1 MNIHFLRSVTP
12 RWVIF
17 SIDLLICLFSIIFAY
32 YLRFNFD
39 VPESNI
45 DALTIIVPLV
55 LFIRAVSFA
64 ISKTYIGLVR
74 YTSTKDVQRIF
85 IVLASGSA
93 LLILI
98 NLVAFQFLDNYIIPT
113 SVVIIDFVLTTLI
126 MIFFRLIIKTIFLE
140 LSYPRKERNN
150 VVILGTDELSLIT
163 KRTIDRDMGS
173 KNNVIGFID
182 HNDEV
187 IGNKIE
193 GIMVYGIKDLPA
205 LIDRQQVETL
215 IITSKELPLEHK
227 QEVVDICLD
236 KNVKTLTIPDVK
248 HWINGELT
256 FRQIKQIKINDL
268 LERPPIELDTKRIKS
283 QLINKTILVTGAA
296 GSIGSEIVRQVT
308 RYKPRLILLF
318 DQAES
323 PLYDLELELCEQ
335 LHWNQYKTI
344 IGDVTNKKQIEEVFQ
359 DFHPD
364 FVYHAAAYKHV
375 PMMEHNPSE
384 AVRTNVLGS
393 MLVADTAVEY
403 KVKRFVMISTDK
415 AVNPTNVMGA
425 SKRIAEIYTQALN
438 RTQSDTL
445 FITTRF
451 GNVLGSNGSV
461 IPRFQKQIENGGPV
475 TITHPDVTRYF
486 MTIPEACQLV
496 LEAGS
501 MGEGGEIF
509 IFDMGKS
516 VKIINLA
523 KRMIKLSGLKLGTD
537 IQISFTGLR
546 PGEKLY
552 EELLATRENTKPT
565 YHKQIMIAKVRK
577 YEFDYIRKKIEKLIS
592 MPFTT
597 SDMDIVREMKS
608 ILPEFISQ
616 NSIYEA
622 IDTTKETNDDAI

>member
-215 IITSKELPLEHK
+215 IITSKELP
-227 QEVVDICLD
+227 
-236 KNVKTLTIPDVK
+236 
-248 HWINGELT
+248 
-256 FRQIKQIKINDL
+256 
-268 LERPPIELDTKRIKS
+268 
-283 QLINKTILVTGAA
+283 
-296 GSIGSEIVRQVT
+296 
-308 RYKPRLILLF
+308 
-318 DQAES
+318 
-323 PLYDLELELCEQ
+323 
-335 LHWNQYKTI
+335 
-344 IGDVTNKKQIEEVFQ
+344 
-359 DFHPD
+359 
-364 FVYHAAAYKHV
+364 
-375 PMMEHNPSE
+375 
-384 AVRTNVLGS
+384 
-393 MLVADTAVEY
+393 
-403 KVKRFVMISTDK
+403 
-415 AVNPTNVMGA
+415 
-425 SKRIAEIYTQALN
+425 
-438 RTQSDTL
+438 
-445 FITTRF
+445 
-451 GNVLGSNGSV
+451 
-461 IPRFQKQIENGGPV
+461 
-475 TITHPDVTRYF
+475 
-486 MTIPEACQLV
+486 
-496 LEAGS
+496 
-501 MGEGGEIF
+501 
-509 IFDMGKS
+509 
-516 VKIINLA
+516 
-523 KRMIKLSGLKLGTD
+523 
-537 IQISFTGLR
+537 
-546 PGEKLY
+546 
-552 EELLATRENTKPT
+552 
-565 YHKQIMIAKVRK
+565 
-577 YEFDYIRKKIEKLIS
+577 
-592 MPFTT
+592 
-597 SDMDIVREMKS
+597 
-608 ILPEFISQ
+608 
-616 NSIYEA
+616 
-622 IDTTKETNDDAI
+622 

>member
-1 MNIHFLRSVTP
+1 MNIGFLRSVTP

-17 SIDLLICLFSIIFAY
+17 TIDIIICMFSIVFAY
-32 YLRFNFD
+32 YLRFNFQ
-39 VPESNI
+39 VPDENI
-45 DALTIIVPLV
+45 EALTIIIPLV
-55 LFIRAVSFA
+55 LFVRAVSFS

-74 YTSTKDVQRIF
+74 YTSTRDVQRLF
-85 IVLASGSA
+85 VVLSIGSA
-93 LLILI
+93 LLLLI
-98 NLVAFQFLDNYIIPT
+98 NLVAFHFIETYIIPT
-113 SVVIIDFVLTTLI
+113 SVIIIDFVLTALG

-140 LSYPRKERNN
+140 FANPRKDKSN
-150 VVILGTDELSLIT
+150 VLILGSDELSLIT
-163 KRTIDRDMGS
+163 KRTIDRDMES

-182 HNDEV
+182 YDDDV

-193 GIMVYGIKDLPA
+193 GIKVYSINELPD
-205 LIDRQQVETL
+205 LIDRQNVETL
-215 IITSKELPLEHK
+215 IIASKKVPLDIK

-236 KNVKTLTIPDVK
+236 TNVKTLTIPDVT
-248 HWINGELT
+248 HWINGELSL
-256 FRQIKQIKINDL
+256 RQIKQIKIEDL
-268 LERPPIELDTKRIKS
+268 LERAPIQLDKDRIKS

-296 GSIGSEIVRQVT
+296 GSIGSEIVRQIT
-308 RYKPRLILLF
+308 RFKPKLIVLF

-323 PLYDLELELCEQ
+323 PMYDVELDLFENLKCTS
-335 LHWNQYKTI
+335 YKTI
-344 IGDVTNKKQIEEVFQ
+344 IGDVTNQKQLEWVFET
-359 DFHPD
+359 FHPD

-393 MLVADTAVEY
+393 KLVADLSLKHAVN
-403 KVKRFVMISTDK
+403 RFVMVSTDK

-425 SKRIAEIYTQALN
+425 SKRIAEIYIQALN
-438 RTQSDTL
+438 KTSESTS

-461 IPRFQKQIENGGPV
+461 IPRFQKQIKNGGPV
-475 TITHPDVTRYF
+475 TVTHPDVTRYF

-516 VKIINLA
+516 VKIIKLA

-537 IQISFTGLR
+537 IQLKFTGLR

-552 EELLATRENTKPT
+552 EELLATKENTKPT
-565 YHKQIMIAKVRK
+565 YHNQIMIACVSEYKL
-577 YEFDYIRKKIEKLIS
+577 ENIDKKIEKLIR
-592 MPFTT
+592 MPFHAD
-597 SDMDIVREMKS
+597 DMEIVRQMKG
-608 ILPEFISQ
+608 IVPEFISQ
-616 NSIYEA
+616 NSVYEA
-622 IDTTKETNDDAI
+622 LDTKGNSAEASE

>member
-98 NLVAFQFLDNYIIPT
+98 NLVAFQFLDTYIIPT

-126 MIFFRLIIKTIFLE
+126 MIFFRLLVKTIFLE

-344 IGDVTNKKQIEEVFQ
+344 IGDVTNKQQIEEVFQ
-359 DFHPD
+359 DYHPD

-384 AVRTNVLGS
+384 AVRTNVMGS

-438 RTQSDTL
+438 RTQTNTR

-461 IPRFQKQIENGGPV
+461 IPRFQRQIENGGPV

-577 YEFDYIRKKIEKLIS
+577 YEFDYIREKIEKLIS

-622 IDTTKETNDDAI
+622 IDTTKETNADAR

>member
-98 NLVAFQFLDNYIIPT
+98 NLVAFQFLDTYIIPT

-126 MIFFRLIIKTIFLE
+126 MIFFRLLVKTIFLE

-344 IGDVTNKKQIEEVFQ
+344 IGDVTNKQQIEEVFQ
-359 DFHPD
+359 DYHPD

-384 AVRTNVLGS
+384 AVRTNVMGS

-438 RTQSDTL
+438 RTQTHTR

-461 IPRFQKQIENGGPV
+461 IPRFQRQIENGGPV

-577 YEFDYIRKKIEKLIS
+577 YEFDYIREKIEKLIS

-622 IDTTKETNDDAI
+622 IDTTKETNADAR